1 MKKPKAST
9 PVRSLLPLD
18 VFIKIAFYLPGAADL
33 FAFLEAL
40 RPYNLLGPLEHLS
53 LNFGFCRRPNK
64 CRCLSSRP
72 TLQSLQ
78 RPCFHVFHVTH
89 LYKLGSRRDHWIYLW
104 PRLVIPRSFNSWS
117 TSYEAIAKYYSTVAI
132 QDLGQA
138 AWLKKHLD
146 PQTKIEWVV
155 EKFPNS
161 VSEIADE
168 VWDLRIARVRFGF
181 KHNSVSSGKEILS
194 RLKHLTSL
202 KVHVKHA
209 FSTPEILNENH
220 RIWDDIFKFVAQ
232 SDQLTE
238 FEFFRETHAMTASS
252 LVQLIEWFRRQPVRV
267 FECKAGTWDQINKSL
282 NQSFYEAIFNCPTL
296 DKLVLSNCDFH
307 GLDFSRL
314 KFSKRSLQ
322 LGYCSIG
329 SEFIISLASRLEISK
344 ITQFKLCVC
353 RDISIDS
360 IVYLYLTLTDISFN
374 IENLIKLAQLVEN
387 CALETLSLHTILSS
401 RSFVESLV
409 TAIQSN
415 QTIHDLELSLP
426 GITVEEMRLLIQSVC
441 HPRRRVKRKRLRLR
455 IPKDDE
461 EEHLVKSLKDF
472 AVEYGGEFADDSH

>member
-53 LNFGFCRRPNK
+53 P
-64 CRCLSSRP
+64 
-72 TLQSLQ
+72 
-78 RPCFHVFHVTH
+78 
-89 LYKLGSRRDHWIYLW
+89 
-104 PRLVIPRSFNSWS
+104 
-117 TSYEAIAKYYSTVAI
+117 IAKYYSTVAI

-267 FECKAGTWDQINKSL
+267 FECKAG
-282 NQSFYEAIFNCPTL
+282 
-296 DKLVLSNCDFH
+296 
-307 GLDFSRL
+307 
-314 KFSKRSLQ
+314 
-322 LGYCSIG
+322 LG
-329 SEFIISLASRLEISK
+329 
-344 ITQFKLCVC
+344 
-353 RDISIDS
+353 
-360 IVYLYLTLTDISFN
+360 
-374 IENLIKLAQLVEN
+374 
-387 CALETLSLHTILSS
+387 
-401 RSFVESLV
+401 
-409 TAIQSN
+409 SN
-415 QTIHDLELSLP
+415 QQEFKP
-426 GITVEEMRLLIQSVC
+426 VV
-441 HPRRRVKRKRLRLR
+441 LRS
-455 IPKDDE
+455 
-461 EEHLVKSLKDF
+461 HL
-472 AVEYGGEFADDSH
+472 

>member
-53 LNFGFCRRPNK
+53 P
-64 CRCLSSRP
+64 
-72 TLQSLQ
+72 
-78 RPCFHVFHVTH
+78 
-89 LYKLGSRRDHWIYLW
+89 
-104 PRLVIPRSFNSWS
+104 
-117 TSYEAIAKYYSTVAI
+117 IAKYYSTVAI

-360 IVYLYLTLTDISFN
+360 IVYLVRILPSTSIKYLTLTDISFN

-426 GITVEEMRLLIQSVC
+426 GITVEEMRLFD
-441 HPRRRVKRKRLRLR
+441 PKRL
-455 IPKDDE
+455 PSQA
-461 EEHLVKSLKDF
+461 KSEKK
-472 AVEYGGEFADDSH
+472 AAQIENTKR